1 MRYAGP
7 REALL
12 HALFR
17 QNYGCSHLI
26 VGRDHAG
33 IGDYYGPFDAHN
45 IFDEIG
51 DALLTQPLKL
61 DWSFWCY
68 KCADITSMD
77 ICPHSNKDRL
87 LLSGSK
93 LRHLLSENLDVPDN
107 FSRPRSLRQFFV
119 NITLDIK
126 GRRESKS

>member
-1 MRYAGP
+1 
-7 REALL
+7 L

-17 QNYGCSHLI
+17 QNYGCSLLI

-68 KCADITSMD
+68 K
-77 ICPHSNKDRL
+77 
-87 LLSGSK
+87 
-93 LRHLLSENLDVPDN
+93 
-107 FSRPRSLRQFFV
+107 
-119 NITLDIK
+119 
-126 GRRESKS
+126 